1 VDVVLSEV
9 HADSLGV
16 KTEVQNALSTSLTRV
31 LTPKTSTDILL
42 EIQRKRQSLSSL
54 TASSPQPYTMT
65 FVGVNGVG
73 KSTNLS
79 KVCFWLL
86 QNGYRVLIAACDT
99 FRSGAVEQLR
109 VHVRNLGA
117 LAQGETKVEL
127 FEKGYGKDAA
137 GIAKDAISY
146 GESWYW
152 VFYCV
157 ENEVDS
163 VAKENSFDVV
173 LIDTAGRMQD
183 NEPLMRAL
191 AKVSQISPGLDSTR
205 ANAASLSL

>member
-1 VDVVLSEV
+1 
-9 HADSLGV
+9 
-16 KTEVQNALSTSLTRV
+16 
-31 LTPKTSTDILL
+31 
-42 EIQRKRQSLSSL
+42 
-54 TASSPQPYTMT
+54 MT

-117 LAQGETKVEL
+117 LAQAEEGGKRIEL

-146 GESWYW
+146 GMLIWPSSVRLLMESQG
-152 VFYCV
+152 
-157 ENEVDS
+157 E
-163 VAKENSFDVV
+163 
-173 LIDTAGRMQD
+173 
-183 NEPLMRAL
+183 
-191 AKVSQISPGLDSTR
+191 
-205 ANAASLSL
+205 

>member
-1 VDVVLSEV
+1 
-9 HADSLGV
+9 
-16 KTEVQNALSTSLTRV
+16 
-31 LTPKTSTDILL
+31 
-42 EIQRKRQSLSSL
+42 
-54 TASSPQPYTMT
+54 MT

-117 LAQGETKVEL
+117 LAQEGGGNRVEL
-127 FEKGYGKDAA
+127 FERGYGKDAA

-146 GESWYW
+146 GTLDLLGL
-152 VFYCV
+152 C
-157 ENEVDS
+157 
-163 VAKENSFDVV
+163 
-173 LIDTAGRMQD
+173 RM
-183 NEPLMRAL
+183 
-191 AKVSQISPGLDSTR
+191 I
-205 ANAASLSL
+205 

>member
-1 VDVVLSEV
+1 
-9 HADSLGV
+9 
-16 KTEVQNALSTSLTRV
+16 
-31 LTPKTSTDILL
+31 
-42 EIQRKRQSLSSL
+42 
-54 TASSPQPYTMT
+54 MT

-117 LAQGETKVEL
+117 LAEDLGGEGEEKEKKRIEL

-137 GIAKDAISY
+137 GIAKDAITY
-146 GESWYW
+146 GQSSPS
-152 VFYCV
+152 VF
-157 ENEVDS
+157 
-163 VAKENSFDVV
+163 
-173 LIDTAGRMQD
+173 
-183 NEPLMRAL
+183 
-191 AKVSQISPGLDSTR
+191 
-205 ANAASLSL
+205 